1 MNGLSNPPQ
10 LPQTR
15 KTAAHIPGWEKY
27 EATHLLLSICCFFSP
42 DRWLDNPSP
51 FINYIYPFVVPE
63 NPHVLGSG
71 RIQGPE
77 GRKAVAIVADG
88 PSRSLGQ
95 GLSLQAGMGGG
106 VDFQPGKEK
115 TRNVYLGL
123 VWEGRKDGEGYPT
136 WKTRFCGLIPLIF
149 SMFHT
154 IEQFHSWAL
163 KLGKVGSQPTANTYT
178 LGYTG

>member
-1 MNGLSNPPQ
+1 M
-10 LPQTR
+10 
-15 KTAAHIPGWEKY
+15 
-27 EATHLLLSICCFFSP
+27 
-42 DRWLDNPSP
+42 
-51 FINYIYPFVVPE
+51 
-63 NPHVLGSG
+63 
-71 RIQGPE
+71 
-77 GRKAVAIVADG
+77 
-88 PSRSLGQ
+88 
-95 GLSLQAGMGGG
+95 
-106 VDFQPGKEK
+106 DFQPGKEK